1 MTPPTTTQAALLAY
15 IAKCLEVEHQWPTS
29 SEISADFGWAS
40 PNASTEMIHR
50 LETAGH
56 ITRNARGK
64 FMLARHRVV
73 IVAPER
79 IAA

>member
-1 MTPPTTTQAALLAY
+1 MTPPTPTQTALLSY
-15 IAKCLEVEHQWPTS
+15 IAKCLEVEHHWPSS

-40 PNASTEMIHR
+40 PNASNEMIHR
-50 LETAGH
+50 LEASGH

-64 FMLARHRVV
+64 PMLARHRVV
-73 IVAPER
+73 IVAPES